1 MATPQTPYEAVLHA
15 ARDVARLDCAL
26 DAEMLG
32 TALLGSVYA
41 IAEEDRAGAVREFVG
56 AFLSATSRR
65 RTATATTIRSVFASL
80 VPDAAGAARVKPGSQ
95 APSWSDQLG
104 KVRLTG
110 SYAYGDVYGDQTSYL
125 ATFAYEDGARG
136 GPEHAVVA
144 LVDHNIGITKDVF
157 VGEPAHR
164 VLDEVRRMCAEDD
177 LTWFREEDPRH
188 LRDQV
193 TRHLRVTDGLGDLPD
208 EGSLATDRALVAA
221 RLALLPAAAPGPG
234 PDALEPLSP
243 QRRDALVRDF
253 LGSPEATRFG
263 LDQVGEAD
271 LPSLHFCLSLVLDH
285 AATFPDADPT
295 RWSPAVAGLF
305 LLDWVHR
312 RAVLDMDD
320 AAMLPR
326 VVRAW
331 AAYAARRRG
340 LPVQAAQQTD
350 GSIAEMVPE
359 FVRLY
364 TTGERRSPATAAVA
378 QLLAEGVDMAD
389 PEALGAWIEA
399 NRRRLGDDP
408 TS

>member
-1 MATPQTPYEAVLHA
+1 MGTPQTPYEAVLHA

-56 AFLSATSRR
+56 DFLTATSRR
-65 RTATATTIRSVFASL
+65 RTAAATTIRTVFASL
-80 VPDAAGAARVKPGSQ
+80 VPDAAGAGRVKPGTQ

-125 ATFAYEDGARG
+125 ATFAYEDGERG

-157 VGEPAHR
+157 VGGPAER
-164 VLDEVRRMCAEDD
+164 ILGQVRRMCAEDD

-193 TRHLRVTDGLGDLPD
+193 TRHLRITDDLGDLPD
-208 EGSLATDRALVAA
+208 EGSLATDRTLVGA
-221 RLALLPAAAPGPG
+221 RLALLPAPAPRPERDE
-234 PDALEPLSP
+234 PEPLSP
-243 QRRDALVRDF
+243 QQRDALVRGF
-253 LGSPEATRFG
+253 LDSPEAARFG
-263 LDQVGEAD
+263 LDRVAEAD
-271 LPSLHFCLSLVLDH
+271 LASLHFCLSLVLDH

-326 VVRAW
+326 VVRGW
-331 AAYAARRRG
+331 AAYAARQRG
-340 LPVQAAQQTD
+340 LPGQAAQQTD
-350 GSIAEMVPE
+350 RSIEEMVPE

-378 QLLAEGVDMAD
+378 QLIAEGVDLED
-389 PEALGAWIEA
+389 PDALDAWIEA
-399 NRRRLGDDP
+399 NRRRLEDDAA
-408 TS
+408 S